1 MPDLGNLWYSLGI
14 KDNTKDVIPKI
25 AQRIQDELSKNPSK
39 IKVGSVELSS
49 GAAQSL
55 LASLERQV
63 ANSAIAA
70 KISSLTLDSSAVSS
84 LVTQVQDALSASRFS
99 LRGLDVSGLKTAIA
113 TAVKD
118 SIEASKGDISDKI
131 RKAIAAGGQNIPV
144 TINAAKI
151 AKSIADEM
159 AKQSVKITRLSF
171 DGNVVSRQIEDALRG
186 KQFKI
191 NLVVDK
197 MSVEAAVQDALM
209 RQGMKGLGGF
219 SASDARLAKA
229 QNDALRAADRHALA
243 QAKLAAMHDRA
254 SRAAEKHS
262 RYEKAISDQMR
273 TSTQVATILGN
284 AIGNVF
290 SVYAVKSFLTEVVK
304 VGGELEKQRLA
315 MGAIMGDT
323 YQASEIYNKVAKLSM
338 ISPFDVEDLM
348 KYSKQLNAF
357 GIKYSELYDTTKRL
371 SDIAAAVGV
380 DFGRIAYEFGQ
391 TSARGW
397 LDGRELRMFANSGI
411 PLLQKLAEYYTKARN
426 EIVSAAEVREMITK
440 REVSFQD
447 VKAVLWEMTNAGGE
461 FYQMQE
467 VMAESLAAKWRN
479 LGNAWN
485 LMMGDIAESG
495 VGKGLKTL
503 AEVLTDLTN
512 NWGTVAT
519 VIGLVSTKMVAAT
532 LTQRTY
538 NTALAAGTKEALAMM
553 EAESV
558 RANMMRAYGSG
569 TAGAFATGLAAGYRT
584 ITKEAF
590 ASAVATGRL
599 TSAQLQQLVVSRN
612 MPAFYYDLSK
622 AERIAYLQTLGFAE
636 AEAKAAVGSSV
647 LSARLGQLT
656 GQFAA
661 MAKAMLFNPSTFIF
675 AGISGAIM
683 LWERYQ
689 DQTKKSEER
698 TEKVME
704 KAKQGYK
711 NLQET
716 LNSNLL
722 QVRPDSD
729 AGFKT
734 AIDEMKTAI
743 KDYAPD
749 WQDIFVEAF
758 GNGAQESV
766 KSMAEQ
772 YDFLKG
778 KLDELKESYET
789 LIMLKGIFEG
799 ANDETKG
806 WLELWD
812 DSALT
817 NMKDA
822 NDALSSFN
830 KELLSI
836 ASNEMP
842 AAQKFVNMLAS
853 ANSDFASWI
862 NSDAGQKASM
872 VQKLSKAVREYYA
885 ASQQILTNSQNGDLR
900 ALRSMLSM
908 AIDLQNEM
916 QTAADDVNT
925 LADQIEARLKAMQS
939 DTYDPYSAGSKRALR
954 MQVDVELDEG
964 NITDPVIRNM
974 LHNLLVGKG
983 LEDAIVNAD
992 YEDVTDKKEPKNE
1005 PKEDKT
1011 DHQLKAWQER
1021 FKKLKEAYSEF
1032 KRWYDLYKNEVQAA
1046 EKTKENPLFADLDVD
1061 PSQLKKNLETL
1072 RNEIKE
1078 TTKARRDF
1086 KLQVG
1091 GEIVSI
1097 DYNSIK
1103 DAASK
1108 AADAMKEQLAEE
1120 SKRWNLA
1127 KQFNE
1132 SGVNWDEAVR
1142 ISFGVDLQ
1150 VWDRQSRAMAE
1161 RLKSAMQTA
1170 GMALDAGEE
1179 FGVSF
1184 KMNGKDAETYFG
1196 KNGDLYQLWK
1206 QTKDQIEKNGLDLYS
1221 KSAGSIKSFANIEE
1235 QIKSLQDR
1243 MVDDMSAAIEGGA
1256 DEVAIN
1262 GLRAWYNE
1270 QISKLRQ
1277 EFFEGSDV
1285 YKKLT
1290 QDTTNFGVAK
1300 LTELRNLAK
1309 RIKEAMD
1316 SGTASTD
1323 KNGNLVRAFT
1333 LGGKDYEVTERSYE
1347 SIVKLIAKLE
1357 KKSQSATESFKRMW
1371 KWLNGGD
1378 KELKFADVAKD
1389 IQAVFASLGE
1399 TAEQLSQ
1406 LFGTDTNA
1414 GKVASAIGGSF
1425 KGLQQITEAFDMFKS
1440 GDYLGGI
1447 NGTLQGINTAVSAIQ
1462 SLMPEDK
1469 NAKLIDAMHD
1479 MQASFEKSIDNLS
1492 FIMQRQNVDDA
1503 YKTYLEQ
1510 QERILELQR
1519 LTAEN
1524 IKEQAQNYRDHF
1536 FVGAA
1541 RNYHSVGSYIDDYLS
1556 GNDWDRLNQLL
1567 GVSNVDELLSM
1578 SSKQWFDL
1586 ITQLPDV
1593 WRKIQDAIS
1602 ADKDNP
1608 VSETLAQDIEEYSEM
1623 WKQMQE
1629 QSAAWAEYVTGVA
1642 FADVQSS
1649 FDSLIKNMSASWQ
1662 DYTDSFEEQM
1672 FNAIVRYE
1680 QLQRLGT
1687 EEEGLQAEYY
1697 RKLAEFSTGGYTAEE
1712 IAELRA
1718 MWEDMAHIS
1727 EDIKEDA
1734 SALSGWDG
1742 GKAASSLSSAIQ
1754 GVSAEQVDLLAA
1766 YANGIRGDMSV
1777 TRAMVE
1783 QMVLSLMPTMGINAS
1798 AQLAQLNL
1806 ISENTR
1812 QIAESNAAIRDYV
1825 ESLDA
1830 RLRSVVEG
1838 TERIYVR

>member
-1 MPDLGNLWYSLGI
+1 MPDLGNLWYTLGI
-14 KDNTKDVIPKI
+14 NDKTEGRIKEI
-25 AQRIQDELSKNPSK
+25 ARKLQDELSSNPMKVK
-39 IKVGSVELSS
+39 IGSVELSS
-49 GAAQSL
+49 DAANSL
-55 LASLERQV
+55 LQSLERQIG
-63 ANSAIAA
+63 NSAISARVN
-70 KISSLTLDSSAVSS
+70 SLVLDSSAATS
-84 LVTQVQDALSASRFS
+84 LAAQVADALANSKFT
-99 LRGLDVSGLKTAIA
+99 LRNFDVSGLKTSLAA
-113 TAVKD
+113 AVKE
-118 SIEASKGDISDKI
+118 SIEMAKPTIIERIRQALTSGSNKI
-131 RKAIAAGGQNIPV
+131 KIEVDARA
-144 TINAAKI
+144 I
-151 AKSIADEM
+151 AKSVSDAI
-159 AKQSVKITRLSF
+159 AKQEVKLGKMSF
-171 DGNVVSRQIEDALRG
+171 NGNVVAQQIEEALRG

-191 NLVVDK
+191 NIAIDR
-197 MSVEAAVQDALM
+197 MNVEAAIQDALT
-209 RQGMKGLGGF
+209 RAGMKGLGSF
-219 SASDARLAKA
+219 SASDARLARA
-229 QNDALRAADRHALA
+229 NNEALRAADRHALA

-661 MAKAMLFNPSTFIF
+661 MAKAMLFNPTTLVF
-675 AGISGAIM
+675 AGISTAVM
-683 LWERYQ
+683 LWERYVEKQ
-689 DQTKKSEER
+689 REAEER
-698 TEKVME
+698 TEKIAE
-704 KAKQGYK
+704 KAKEGFK
-711 NLQET
+711 NIEDALKSAELT
-716 LNSNLL
+716 T
-722 QVRPDSD
+722 RPVNE
-729 AGFKT
+729 AGFKQ
-734 AIDEMKTAI
+734 AFDKMKEII

-749 WQDIFVEAF
+749 WQDIFYTAF
-758 GNGAQESV
+758 GDGVDKGIEDL
-766 KSMAEQ
+766 AER
-772 YDFLKG
+772 YDFLKS
-778 KLDELKESYET
+778 KVEELKTSYDKLNES
-789 LIMLKGIFEG
+789 KGIFEG
-799 ANDETKG
+799 ANDKTG
-806 WLELWD
+806 GFLELWND
-812 DSALT
+812 TALT
-817 NMKDA
+817 NLKDA
-822 NDALSSFN
+822 NDEIEKMNKLILEAAKDPFQADMVINKLAELDQGFAKWLTGHSNASRYDKLLEAIKNYQRQVQGIVNDDVTTNFVKMQAALSQATNFQ
-830 KELLSI
+830 KEMS
-836 ASNEMP
+836 
-842 AAQKFVNMLAS
+842 
-853 ANSDFASWI
+853 
-862 NSDAGQKASM
+862 KAS
-872 VQKLSKAVREYYA
+872 KDA
-885 ASQQILTNSQNGDLR
+885 TD
-900 ALRSMLSM
+900 
-908 AIDLQNEM
+908 
-916 QTAADDVNT
+916 
-925 LADQIEARLKAMQS
+925 LADEVERTLIALKGA
-939 DTYDPYSAGSKRALR
+939 DYVFTDIDKRSLR
-954 MQVDVELDEG
+954 MQVDVVLDEKG
-964 NITDPVIRNM
+964 ISDADIREGVHR
-974 LHNLLVGKG
+974 LFEERG
-983 LEDAIVNAD
+983 LEDPIIH
-992 YEDVTDKKEPKNE
+992 KNYVE
-1005 PKEDKT
+1005 LLPDNKPKEDDDKNKNKT
-1011 DHQLKAWQER
+1011 DEQLKAWQEQ
-1021 FKKLKEAYSEF
+1021 FSKLKEAYTEY
-1032 KRWYDLYKNEVQAA
+1032 KRWYDLYKNDQDAIA
-1046 EKTKENPLFADLDVD
+1046 KTRENPLFADLDID
-1061 PSQLKKNLETL
+1061 PSNLKKNLEDL
-1072 RNEIKE
+1072 RDRIQA
-1078 TTKARRDF
+1078 TTKARRD
-1086 KLQVG
+1086 LQLKIG
-1091 GEIVSI
+1091 GEIFTI
-1097 DYNSIK
+1097 DYNAIK
-1103 DAASK
+1103 EQATK

-1120 SKRWNLA
+1120 AKRWNIATALNGA
-1127 KQFNE
+1127 GMDMGKAMDIAFKSDIQMF
-1132 SGVNWDEAVR
+1132 DR
-1142 ISFGVDLQ
+1142 ISRELA
-1150 VWDRQSRAMAE
+1150 DRLAAAMFD
-1161 RLKSAMQTA
+1161 K
-1170 GMALDAGEE
+1170 GMLLNPDEE

-1184 KMNGKDAETYFG
+1184 KMTEKEAQQFFGSNGE
-1196 KNGDLYQLWK
+1196 LYQLWK
-1206 QTKDQIEKNGLDLYS
+1206 QVKDHIEKNGIDFLS
-1221 KSAGSIKSFANIEE
+1221 RSAKSMSDFSNIEE
-1235 QIKSLQDR
+1235 RIVTIRKR
-1243 MVDDMSAAIEGGA
+1243 MEEEIAEATSKGYDSTIIEGIRK
-1256 DEVAIN
+1256 D
-1262 GLRAWYNE
+1262 YNE

-1309 RIKEAMD
+1309 KIKEAMD
-1316 SGTASTD
+1316 SGTASRD

-1333 LGGKDYEVTERSYE
+1333 LDGKDYEVTERSYE

-1406 LFGTDTNA
+1406 LFGTDTSA
-1414 GKVASAIGGSF
+1414 GKVAGAIGGSF

-1524 IKEQAQNYRDHF
+1524 IKEQAQNYRNHF

-1586 ITQLPDV
+1586 ITQLPDL

-1697 RKLAEFSTGGYTAEE
+1697 RKLAEYSTGGYTAEE

-1830 RLRSVVEG
+1830 RLRSVTEG

>member
-1 MPDLGNLWYSLGI
+1 
-14 KDNTKDVIPKI
+14 
-25 AQRIQDELSKNPSK
+25 
-39 IKVGSVELSS
+39 
-49 GAAQSL
+49 
-55 LASLERQV
+55 
-63 ANSAIAA
+63 
-70 KISSLTLDSSAVSS
+70 
-84 LVTQVQDALSASRFS
+84 
-99 LRGLDVSGLKTAIA
+99 
-113 TAVKD
+113 
-118 SIEASKGDISDKI
+118 
-131 RKAIAAGGQNIPV
+131 
-144 TINAAKI
+144 
-151 AKSIADEM
+151 
-159 AKQSVKITRLSF
+159 
-171 DGNVVSRQIEDALRG
+171 
-186 KQFKI
+186 
-191 NLVVDK
+191 
-197 MSVEAAVQDALM
+197 
-209 RQGMKGLGGF
+209 
-219 SASDARLAKA
+219 
-229 QNDALRAADRHALA
+229 
-243 QAKLAAMHDRA
+243 
-254 SRAAEKHS
+254 
-262 RYEKAISDQMR
+262 
-273 TSTQVATILGN
+273 
-284 AIGNVF
+284 
-290 SVYAVKSFLTEVVK
+290 
-304 VGGELEKQRLA
+304 
-315 MGAIMGDT
+315 
-323 YQASEIYNKVAKLSM
+323 
-338 ISPFDVEDLM
+338 
-348 KYSKQLNAF
+348 
-357 GIKYSELYDTTKRL
+357 
-371 SDIAAAVGV
+371 
-380 DFGRIAYEFGQ
+380 
-391 TSARGW
+391 
-397 LDGRELRMFANSGI
+397 
-411 PLLQKLAEYYTKARN
+411 
-426 EIVSAAEVREMITK
+426 
-440 REVSFQD
+440 
-447 VKAVLWEMTNAGGE
+447 
-461 FYQMQE
+461 
-467 VMAESLAAKWRN
+467 
-479 LGNAWN
+479 
-485 LMMGDIAESG
+485 
-495 VGKGLKTL
+495 
-503 AEVLTDLTN
+503 
-512 NWGTVAT
+512 
-519 VIGLVSTKMVAAT
+519 
-532 LTQRTY
+532 
-538 NTALAAGTKEALAMM
+538 
-553 EAESV
+553 
-558 RANMMRAYGSG
+558 
-569 TAGAFATGLAAGYRT
+569 
-584 ITKEAF
+584 
-590 ASAVATGRL
+590 
-599 TSAQLQQLVVSRN
+599 
-612 MPAFYYDLSK
+612 
-622 AERIAYLQTLGFAE
+622 
-636 AEAKAAVGSSV
+636 
-647 LSARLGQLT
+647 
-656 GQFAA
+656 
-661 MAKAMLFNPSTFIF
+661 
-675 AGISGAIM
+675 
-683 LWERYQ
+683 
-689 DQTKKSEER
+689 
-698 TEKVME
+698 ME
-704 KAKQGYK
+704 KAKQAYK

-822 NDALSSFN
+822 NDALASFN

-885 ASQQILTNSQNGDLR
+885 ASQQILTNAQNGDLR

-925 LADQIEARLKAMQS
+925 LADQIEARLLAMKS
-939 DTYDPYSAGSKRALR
+939 DTYDPYSAGAKRALR

-992 YEDVTDKKEPKNE
+992 YEDVTDQKKPKNE

-1072 RNEIKE
+1072 RDEIKE

-1120 SKRWNLA
+1120 AKRWNLA

-1161 RLKSAMQTA
+1161 RLKSAMQDA

-1333 LGGKDYEVTERSYE
+1333 LDGKDYEVTERSYE

-1447 NGTLQGINTAVSAIQ
+1447 NGTLQGINTAISAIEAA
-1462 SLMPEDK
+1462 MPKDDTIVRELE
-1469 NAKLIDAMHD
+1469 NMSHAFET
-1479 MQASFEKSIDNLS
+1479 SFANLADV
-1492 FIMQRQNVDDA
+1492 MKTQNVDTA
-1503 YKTYLEQ
+1503 YETYLKQ
-1510 QERILELQR
+1510 QQAILDEMANRQQ
-1519 LTAEN
+1519 
-1524 IKEQAQNYRDHF
+1524 K
-1536 FVGAA
+1536 FVDAA
-1541 RNYHSVGSYIDDYLS
+1541 TKSGTTLFGDGGNWHTIRYYLDKYLS
-1556 GNDWDRLNQLL
+1556 QSDWDVLGSEFGVTDATDIFRLSSRQLY
-1567 GVSNVDELLSM
+1567 
-1578 SSKQWFDL
+1578 DL
-1586 ITQLPDV
+1586 MTYYSGI
-1593 WRKIQDAIS
+1593 WAKIQDAIT

-1608 VSETLAQDIEEYSEM
+1608 ASGTLVSELEEYAQL
-1623 WKQMQE
+1623 WKKAE
-1629 QSAAWAEYVTGVA
+1629 EATAAWAEYTIGIA
-1642 FADVQSS
+1642 FSDVESG
-1649 FDSLIKNMSASWQ
+1649 FKSLITNLSAGWQ
-1662 DYTDSFEEQM
+1662 DFTDSFEEQM
-1672 FNAIVRYE
+1672 FNAIVNSE
-1680 QLQRLGT
+1680 VLNRLKTAEDGG
-1687 EEEGLQAEYY
+1687 ESPLEEYY
-1697 RKLAEFSTGGYTAEE
+1697 RLLSEYAKGGYTSDE
-1712 IAELRA
+1712 IAELRSL
-1718 MWEDMAHIS
+1718 WEAIS
-1727 EDIKEDA
+1727 ATAQDIRDDA
-1734 SALSGWDG
+1734 QALSGWDG

-1830 RLRSVVEG
+1830 RLRSVTEG